1 MTLLVLLTLGA
12 VIGWLTAIML
22 RHDSIRQSLTDIAV
36 GALGALAGYLAGG
49 GRADSHVISI
59 ESLLL
64 AALGAAI
71 LLAATAL
78 FRRQIIG

>member
-36 GALGALAGYLAGG
+36 GALGALAGYFAGG
-49 GRADSHVISI
+49 GRADSHAISI